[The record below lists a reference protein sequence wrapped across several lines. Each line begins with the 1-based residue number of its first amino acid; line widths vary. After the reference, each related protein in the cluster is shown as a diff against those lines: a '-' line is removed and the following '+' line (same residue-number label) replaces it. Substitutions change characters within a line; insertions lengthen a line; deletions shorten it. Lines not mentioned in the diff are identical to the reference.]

1 MSVFKKRETQA
12 DRSASDRRRHRDKID
27 KAIKE
32 GVTDILADESI
43 IGQSGSKKIK
53 IPVRGIKQYKF
64 VYGSN
69 QQNKVGSSAGN
80 DVSKGQKIK
89 KKKPQK
95 AQGPGDGKPGDG
107 AGEEYY
113 EIEITLEELASYLF
127 DSLQLPELEKK
138 QFKKMLTEKM
148 KRHGYRSQGI
158 RPRLDKKETVK
169 RMLKR
174 RNAAKR
180 AIDVDEDDFAFRESD
195 LRYKHIIE
203 KKSPNSNAV
212 IFFVMDIS
220 GSMTKE
226 KKFLSRSFF
235 FLLYHFI
242 RSKYDQT
249 DIVFV
254 AHDSQAYEVAEQQ
267 FFTRGSSG
275 GTIVSSGLEM
285 VNNIIEKRYHPES
298 WNIYMFQCSDGDNWP
313 SDNEKATA
321 LINKLQKI
329 CQFIGYCEVEPFVER
344 IKWMEGSESN
354 LLSVYSKISGANVK
368 HAKIADK
375 ADIWPAFKRFFGGI
389 NG

>member
-1 MSVFKKRETQA
+1 MSIFKKRNTSA
-12 DRSASDRRRHRDKID
+12 DRSASDRRRHREKID

-32 GVTDILADESI
+32 GVTDILSDESI

-69 QQNKVGSSAGN
+69 QQKKVGSSAGN

-89 KKKPQK
+89 KKKPEPASGGGSGQ
-95 AQGPGDGKPGDG
+95 PGDGG
-107 AGEEYY
+107 GEEYY

-127 DSLQLPELEKK
+127 DTLQLPELEKK
-138 QFKKMLTEKM
+138 QFKKMITEKM
-148 KRHGYRSQGI
+148 KRHGYRNQGI

-180 AIDVDEDDFAFRESD
+180 SLDVDDEDFAFRDSD
-195 LRYKHIIE
+195 LRYKHIVE
-203 KKSPNSNAV
+203 KKTPNSNAV

-254 AHDSQAYEVAEQQ
+254 AHDSQAYEVSEQQ

-285 VNNIIEKRYHPES
+285 VDNIIEKRYHPNS
-298 WNIYMFQCSDGDNWP
+298 WNVYLFQCSDGDNWP
-313 SDNEKATA
+313 SDNEKTMT
-321 LINKLQKI
+321 LINKLQRL
-329 CQFIGYCEVEPFVER
+329 CQFIGYCEVEPYAER
-344 IKWMEGSESN
+344 IKWDKSDSS
-354 LLSVYSKISGANVK
+354 LLSVYSKTTATNVK
-368 HAKIADK
+368 HAKITDK
-375 ADIWPAFKRFFGGI
+375 ADIWPAFKKFFGGI
-389 NG
+389 NV